1 MPEKAGPVNL
11 MRGPDHAVMSP
22 PGEAPEASRQGG
34 NPVGKP
40 TPKARREDREKAA
53 RVAEQLAALTSMTT
67 ADLAAKFEALTGR
80 VPRSRN
86 KQWLRKRVAWHLQAA
101 EYGGLSDAALAKI
114 DELIPLALKL
124 YGPGARRRGKGS
136 AAPKQAEAESNRD
149 PRLPAPGT
157 ALQRAYGGKTHEVL
171 VLDKGF
177 EFRGERYR
185 SLSKI
190 AREITGTPWN
200 GFAFFGL
207 TGLAPQREHAA

>member
-1 MPEKAGPVNL
+1 MSADGLENS
-11 MRGPDHAVMSP
+11 AVR
-22 PGEAPEASRQGG
+22 EGG
-34 NPVGKP
+34 KPVGKQSP
-40 TPKARREDREKAA
+40 EKRRDDREKAA
-53 RVAEQLAALTSMTT
+53 RVAEALAGLATMST

-80 VPRSRN
+80 EPRSRN

-124 YGPGARRRGKGS
+124 YGPGARRRTKGA
-136 AAPKQAEAESNRD
+136 AAPKQAEAEGNRD

-157 ALQRAYGGKTHEVL
+157 ALQRTYDGKTHEVL
-171 VLDKGF
+171 VLEKGF

-185 SLSKI
+185 SLSKV

-200 GFAFFGL
+200 GLVWFGL
-207 TGLAPQREHAA
+207 GPKGSKREDAA